1 VLQTDKF
8 IIRQLTYFA
17 FLGRLNSA
25 TEASFFMEKK
35 EKREQEIKPIAIGA
49 DDAAVGLKAQIVKHL
64 ERKGIPVHD
73 YGVFSADPMLYP
85 DIALEVAQAVAD
97 GKHERGILMCGTGI
111 GVCITANKV
120 PGIRAAVCHDLY
132 SAERSRMSNDC
143 QIMTLGS
150 RVIAPEA
157 AKSLVDVWL
166 LSEFQ
171 AGRSGPK
178 VERIKEIE
186 KSLADAR

>member
-1 VLQTDKF
+1 M
-8 IIRQLTYFA
+8 
-17 FLGRLNSA
+17 S
-25 TEASFFMEKK
+25 K
-35 EKREQEIKPIAIGA
+35 EQDMKPVAIGA
-49 DDAAVGLKAQIVKHL
+49 DDAAVELKAEIVKHL
-64 ERKGIPVHD
+64 ESKGIPVHD
-73 YGVFSADPMLYP
+73 YGVFSGDPMLYP

-143 QIMTLGS
+143 QIMTLGA
-150 RVIAPEA
+150 RVVAPEL

-166 LSEFQ
+166 RSEFQ

-186 KSLADAR
+186 KSLAIK

>member
-1 VLQTDKF
+1 MVPPVRLISHARPQRA
-8 IIRQLTYFA
+8 ILIQLK
-17 FLGRLNSA
+17 R
-25 TEASFFMEKK
+25 K
-35 EKREQEIKPIAIGA
+35 ERETKEDDMKAIAIGA
-49 DDAAVGLKAQIVKHL
+49 DDAAVELKAQIVQHL
-64 ERKGIPVHD
+64 ESKGIPVKD
-73 YGVFSADPMLYP
+73 YGVFTSDPMLYP

-120 PGIRAAVCHDLY
+120 PGIRAAVCHDIY

-150 RVIAPEA
+150 RVIGPEL

-166 LSEFQ
+166 RSEFQ

-186 KSLADAR
+186 KSLASVR

>member
-1 VLQTDKF
+1 M
-8 IIRQLTYFA
+8 I
-17 FLGRLNSA
+17 
-25 TEASFFMEKK
+25 
-35 EKREQEIKPIAIGA
+35 PIAIGA
-49 DDAAVGLKAQIVKHL
+49 DDAAVELKAQIVKHL
-64 ERKGIPVHD
+64 ESKGIPIHD
-73 YGVFSADPMLYP
+73 YGVFSDDPMLYP

-132 SAERSRMSNDC
+132 SAERS
-143 QIMTLGS
+143 G
-150 RVIAPEA
+150 PEL

-166 LSEFQ
+166 RSEFQ

-186 KSLADAR
+186 KSLTMVR

>member
-1 VLQTDKF
+1 MAPPVRLISPARLKRAILIQTK
-8 IIRQLTYFA
+8 R
-17 FLGRLNSA
+17 
-25 TEASFFMEKK
+25 KK
-35 EKREQEIKPIAIGA
+35 REKRKEDDMKAIAIGA
-49 DDAAVGLKAQIVKHL
+49 DDAAVELKAQIVQHL
-64 ERKGIPVHD
+64 ESKGITVKD
-73 YGVFSADPMLYP
+73 YGVFTSDPMLYP

-120 PGIRAAVCHDLY
+120 PGIRAAVCHDIY

-150 RVIAPEA
+150 RVIGSEL

-166 LSEFQ
+166 RSEFQ

-186 KSLADAR
+186 KSLASVR